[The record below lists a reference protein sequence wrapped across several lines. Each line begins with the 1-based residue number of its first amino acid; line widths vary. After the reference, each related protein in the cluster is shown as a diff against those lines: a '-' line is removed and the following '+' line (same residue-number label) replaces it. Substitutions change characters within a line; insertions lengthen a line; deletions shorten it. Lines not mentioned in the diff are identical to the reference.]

1 LINEYKI
8 VIGAESAGG
17 AVQGHDPAK
26 DGIVAGLLAA
36 QTIAPRTGGSPL
48 RRIRIG
54 QVLGGAVLS
63 RVINSYW
70 VDERIRAQR
79 VVPRGGQPFASV
91 REISVGIIGS
101 PAEVRKRGGVVP
113 AWVIFGMIILATVAI
128 CVAVTLRT
136 STKMSLASE
145 QYVRM
150 QTDVQTLRD
159 SNQSL
164 RLEIEQLQTDPRA
177 IEAAARSRLNMVRA
191 NEIVIP
197 VE

>member
-1 LINEYKI
+1 M
-8 VIGAESAGG
+8 
-17 AVQGHDPAK
+17 
-26 DGIVAGLLAA
+26 
-36 QTIAPRTGGSPL
+36 
-48 RRIRIG
+48 
-54 QVLGGAVLS
+54 S

-79 VVPRGGQPFASV
+79 VVPRVSSPFASV
-91 REISVGIIGS
+91 REISLDIIGT
-101 PAEVRKRGGVVP
+101 PAEVRRRGGLIP
-113 AWVIFGMIILATVAI
+113 AWVIFGMIILATFAI

-136 STKMSLASE
+136 RTRMALASD

-150 QTDVQTLRD
+150 VTDVEGLRS

-164 RLEIEQLQTDPRA
+164 RVEIEQMRTDPRA
-177 IEAAARSRLNMVRA
+177 IEQAARIRLNMVRA